1 MNMVLFWLVVMVI
14 LIVAEAATVGLV
26 SIWFAGGALAALVS
40 ASLGAKPWLQLVLFL
55 AVSAGLLLALRPIA
69 KKLTRGREYATNVD
83 ANIGRLAIVVE
94 PIDNLR
100 GTGRVMIGSVDWTAR
115 SEDGSV
121 IEGLYA
127 TGDCTGGFFAQTYP
141 NLFTGLACGRT
152 MTFGR
157 RAAKIVA
164 KK

>member
-40 ASLGAKPWLQLVLFL
+40 ASLGAKPWLQLVLSL
-55 AVSAGLLLALRPIA
+55 AVSAVLLLALRPIA

-94 PIDNLR
+94 PIDISR
-100 GTGRVMIGSVDWTAR
+100 D
-115 SEDGSV
+115 
-121 IEGLYA
+121 
-127 TGDCTGGFFAQTYP
+127 
-141 NLFTGLACGRT
+141 T
-152 MTFGR
+152 MTTLRRSPSWARRGIRFFGSSR
-157 RAAKIVA
+157 KSGECEHLIRP
-164 KK
+164 

>member
-1 MNMVLFWLVVMVI
+1 M
-14 LIVAEAATVGLV
+14 

-55 AVSAGLLLALRPIA
+55 AVSAVLLLALRPIA

-115 SEDGSV
+115 SDDGSV
-121 IEGLYA
+121 IPKGEKVRVLRVEGVKV
-127 TGDCTGGFFAQTYP
+127 C
-141 NLFTGLACGRT
+141 
-152 MTFGR
+152 
-157 RAAKIVA
+157 VA
-164 KK
+164 REPVSAEV